1 MKKSRKIMQVF
12 LNLLKRNLKNYYT
25 YLFYKQQFYE
35 QLSLG
40 SKNAKQLSVLNSLLP
55 SKQQ

>member
-25 YLFYKQQFYE
+25 YLFYKQQFDE

>member
-25 YLFYKQQFYE
+25 YLFYKHPFYK

-40 SKNAKQLSVLNSLLP
+40 
-55 SKQQ
+55 